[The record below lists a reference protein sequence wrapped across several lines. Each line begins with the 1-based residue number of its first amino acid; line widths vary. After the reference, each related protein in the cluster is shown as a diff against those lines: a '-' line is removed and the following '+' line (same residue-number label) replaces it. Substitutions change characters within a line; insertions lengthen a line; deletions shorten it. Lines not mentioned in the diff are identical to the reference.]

1 MATVSFILRYYNEE
15 KYIGECLN
23 AIARQKGGHDIQI
36 ILINDKSTDRS
47 DEVITSFKTDNP
59 QLDILKIDLE
69 SKFTFSSAINK
80 AIPYIKGE
88 YSVIHSVHATLATDE
103 WLDIIL
109 KNFVNKDVAI
119 TYGRLIVR
127 KDANTQSLMT
137 SLNVSPPYK
146 IVKSAKYFTRSGD
159 EKNAFAYI
167 NLNTCNCLRSDLL
180 KKYRFRELPSVEDMD
195 LGKRLLEDGYTIVY
209 EPEAIVWHSHND
221 SVEKMVNRWI
231 NAAVGMRLIFTGGVP
246 GRLSILKSTI
256 PSYSIFMSKV
266 MLKEKNIFMKMVYF
280 GRIWQ
285 GTFMIMGK
293 VWGGY
298 REIKKWEGLYKN
310 NNGC

>member
-109 KNFVNKDVAI
+109 KNFVNKLFIQVELTEILCLNLFPRKREAFLIERFYQI
-119 TYGRLIVR
+119 T
-127 KDANTQSLMT
+127 
-137 SLNVSPPYK
+137 LNLFP
-146 IVKSAKYFTRSGD
+146 
-159 EKNAFAYI
+159 
-167 NLNTCNCLRSDLL
+167 
-180 KKYRFRELPSVEDMD
+180 
-195 LGKRLLEDGYTIVY
+195 
-209 EPEAIVWHSHND
+209 
-221 SVEKMVNRWI
+221 
-231 NAAVGMRLIFTGGVP
+231 
-246 GRLSILKSTI
+246 
-256 PSYSIFMSKV
+256 
-266 MLKEKNIFMKMVYF
+266 
-280 GRIWQ
+280 
-285 GTFMIMGK
+285 
-293 VWGGY
+293 
-298 REIKKWEGLYKN
+298 
-310 NNGC
+310 